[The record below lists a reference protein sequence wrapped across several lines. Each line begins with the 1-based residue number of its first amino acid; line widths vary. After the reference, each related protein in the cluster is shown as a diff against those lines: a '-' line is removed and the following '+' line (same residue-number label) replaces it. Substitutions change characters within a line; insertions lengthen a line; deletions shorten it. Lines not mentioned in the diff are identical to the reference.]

1 MAFVI
6 PAVVSFVAAGGTA
19 AAVGAALTGA
29 AGFATFATVAG
40 GFIASAGMLTKNK
53 TLTKIGSIMGL
64 AGGLANLASSAMDKL
79 GEAAVN
85 SAADDALAASAA
97 DKVAK
102 DAVTDSLVSE
112 MASKP
117 VGSLGA
123 EVAQQAGGVQPLAL
137 SAHEAAATG
146 LPQNLMDQARAL
158 QMPAAT
164 SQAAQPGVSQAL
176 VDAGKQIKDSSSLTK
191 IVEGAKQTAG
201 GGSLTKIV
209 EGAKQTAGGVGKF
222 LKENKELALIGGQV
236 LAGGMQS
243 AERANEFDQKMNLM
257 EQRRR
262 RMNQVVQM
270 GVPSV
275 GLANPAARLPVITRG
290 A

>member
-102 DAVTDSLVSE
+102 NAVTDSLVSE

-137 SAHEAAATG
+137 SAHEASATG

-176 VDAGKQIKDSSSLTK
+176 VDAGQQIKDSS
-191 IVEGAKQTAG
+191 
-201 GGSLTKIV
+201 SLTKIV

>member
-176 VDAGKQIKDSSSLTK
+176 VDAGQQIKDSS
-191 IVEGAKQTAG
+191 
-201 GGSLTKIV
+201 SLTKIV

>member
-158 QMPAAT
+158 QMPAAVD
-164 SQAAQPGVSQAL
+164 SAGIVAQPGVSQAL
-176 VDAGKQIKDSSSLTK
+176 VDAGQQIKDSSSLTK

-201 GGSLTKIV
+201 G
-209 EGAKQTAGGVGKF
+209 VGKF
-222 LKENKELALIGGQV
+222 LKDNKELALIGGQV

-243 AERANEFDQKMNLM
+243 AERANEFDQQMNLM

>member
-176 VDAGKQIKDSSSLTK
+176 VDAGQQIKDSS
-191 IVEGAKQTAG
+191 
-201 GGSLTKIV
+201 SLTKIV

-243 AERANEFDQKMNLM
+243 AERANEFDQQMNLM

>member
-1 MAFVI
+1 
-6 PAVVSFVAAGGTA
+6 
-19 AAVGAALTGA
+19 
-29 AGFATFATVAG
+29 
-40 GFIASAGMLTKNK
+40 
-53 TLTKIGSIMGL
+53 
-64 AGGLANLASSAMDKL
+64 
-79 GEAAVN
+79 
-85 SAADDALAASAA
+85 
-97 DKVAK
+97 
-102 DAVTDSLVSE
+102 
-112 MASKP
+112 
-117 VGSLGA
+117 
-123 EVAQQAGGVQPLAL
+123 
-137 SAHEAAATG
+137 
-146 LPQNLMDQARAL
+146 
-158 QMPAAT
+158 MPAAT

-176 VDAGKQIKDSSSLTK
+176 VDAGQQIKDSS
-191 IVEGAKQTAG
+191 
-201 GGSLTKIV
+201 SLTKIV

-243 AERANEFDQKMNLM
+243 AERANEFDQQMNLM